1 VAGKKKAAYDKGRF
15 RAFGAR
21 FWDQIMPV
29 QIRMEI
35 VTTGSQYDSD
45 DGL

>member
-1 VAGKKKAAYDKGRF
+1 MKKAAFVRF
-15 RAFGAR
+15 GGALTGIR
-21 FWDQIMPV
+21 SCPV
-29 QIRMEI
+29 QIRMEF